1 MKLISMLNK
10 EYPNIL
16 KNIDKPPKYLYTEG
30 NIDLL
35 KTNAIAIIGSRH
47 CSEEG
52 RKIAR
57 KMAKELAIQ
66 GITIVS
72 GLAVG
77 IDSEAHKGALEVGG
91 NTIAVLGS
99 GLNKFFPEENL
110 QLFQEIKQ
118 RGLVVTEYSE
128 NVKVKPGYFLKRNRI
143 VSGLSLGVLV
153 VEAAHRSGTSVTA
166 KLALEQGRK
175 VFSIPHDI
183 NNYLGVGTNRL
194 ISKGAKLVTNSREII
209 EEFNFLKYDKE
220 KVKSLEMKKPVVK
233 KEYQEVFNLIGQ
245 IPIRKEEIYYKT
257 KKKVQEI
264 DNILL
269 MLELD
274 GFIKKVAGG
283 YVWKK
288 EE

>member
-1 MKLISMLNK
+1 MLNK

-16 KNIDKPPKYLYTEG
+16 RNIDDPPRYLYTEG

-99 GLNKFFPEENL
+99 GINKFF
-110 QLFQEIKQ
+110 QKKICSCFK
-118 RGLVVTEYSE
+118 
-128 NVKVKPGYFLKRNRI
+128 
-143 VSGLSLGVLV
+143 
-153 VEAAHRSGTSVTA
+153 
-166 KLALEQGRK
+166 KL
-175 VFSIPHDI
+175 
-183 NNYLGVGTNRL
+183 N
-194 ISKGAKLVTNSREII
+194 
-209 EEFNFLKYDKE
+209 KE
-220 KVKSLEMKKPVVK
+220 
-233 KEYQEVFNLIGQ
+233 
-245 IPIRKEEIYYKT
+245 
-257 KKKVQEI
+257 
-264 DNILL
+264 
-269 MLELD
+269 
-274 GFIKKVAGG
+274 
-283 YVWKK
+283 VWL
-288 EE
+288 